1 MKTGMVLLSK
11 RKKELIERNA
21 RIIITFIREFKSI
34 IKLTLLYTQKC
45 FTQKSR
51 ETPST
56 ILNMV
61 NHISRSFFRSFNV
74 ALLKYRH
81 SLKSRDSFEAKEPLL
96 RLKAI
101 KKENREKRATWKRGG
116 KMFEARYDLISMR
129 KRNETR

>member
-1 MKTGMVLLSK
+1 MVLLSK

-21 RIIITFIREFKSI
+21 RTIITFIRVLKSI

-81 SLKSRDSFEAKEPLL
+81 SLKSRDSFEPLL
-96 RLKAI
+96 RLKTI
-101 KKENREKRATWKRGG
+101 KKENREKRATWKREG

>member
-1 MKTGMVLLSK
+1 MLSK

-21 RIIITFIREFKSI
+21 RTIITFIRVLKSI

-51 ETPST
+51 ETSST

-81 SLKSRDSFEAKEPLL
+81 SLKSRDSPFEPLL
-96 RLKAI
+96 RFKTI